1 MERNLQFVF
10 EGEIQGAAAFFVKE
24 FRANSAFSPD
34 GVGTPSGFN
43 EMANIYNF
51 YKVLEL
57 KFYYRVV
64 SNETATPQR
73 FAVIVRDVQPSTVIT
88 TFNNATAAMEVSPT
102 TKTNSVGAL
111 SGMSRFESI
120 EYKIDI
126 GSIIGNRLE
135 YLADTDYRGLVTGQ
149 PNQVVWLAF
158 VMTSPNTSLNLSA
171 GAFVEVFLTLR
182 TLFYSTKVV
191 EI

>member
-1 MERNLQFVF
+1 MQGNIRKQRGRRVETSTVGRETTQQTKNQKKEHLIQLMVPRIPKNLRHNNPFPMSMERNLQFVF

-88 TFNNATAAMEVSPT
+88 TFNNELLRWKYRQQLKLIQLERFQECLDS
-102 TKTNSVGAL
+102 NQSNIRLISV
-111 SGMSRFESI
+111 
-120 EYKIDI
+120 
-126 GSIIGNRLE
+126 
-135 YLADTDYRGLVTGQ
+135 Q
-149 PNQVVWLAF
+149 
-158 VMTSPNTSLNLSA
+158 
-171 GAFVEVFLTLR
+171 
-182 TLFYSTKVV
+182 
-191 EI
+191 